1 MKYLLLCC
9 AALLIGLFIE
19 TPQAD
24 AFGTETMNNSNSDGT
39 ARFVDPDEQGPFQ
52 GLDEGRMGTSA
63 MSSSFPP
70 SAERKIGPS
79 PTILF
84 AAARLIRGRR
94 VSCLGPSTISV
105 TAAPSSRV
113 QVNR

>member
-9 AALLIGLFIE
+9 AALSIGLFIE

-24 AFGTETMNNSNSDGT
+24 AFGTETMNNSSSDGT

-63 MSSSFPP
+63 HVFKLP
-70 SAERKIGPS
+70 SVGGTEDRAQSDNPVRGSTFDPWETRLLFGPFNHFGYGGS
-79 PTILF
+79 K
-84 AAARLIRGRR
+84 
-94 VSCLGPSTISV
+94 
-105 TAAPSSRV
+105 
-113 QVNR
+113 Q